1 MKEWRRVNRHL
12 SFVLGSIF
20 CLFAAQTY
28 VFALIPLAAAGLG
41 LPGILIGVLVG
52 VAAGLGLVSDVLV
65 AVVSDAIGRR
75 GPMLA
80 GAACGVLSGILFA
93 LGSDFPT
100 LLAGALVFGLSMSL
114 AIGPALAYV
123 TEASTP
129 EDHARIQG
137 YNGAVQ
143 GLSALAGALLVGF
156 AVDHFGPPA
165 SALLGSVLM
174 GAVLI
179 LAYPLGETVRRMP
192 APRSPRRLAGAYVS
206 AARMLATR
214 PPLQLAS
221 LVSLLYGSVVFVIGT
236 AFVPLY
242 IVRDLGQSAVL
253 AGALLGARSLA
264 MTLTSPFFGRIVER
278 YGLLATMFGACGVAT
293 VGVVLTAVSSSPA
306 FLFVALVL
314 QGAGI
319 GFTPA
324 ISNIL
329 ITSATERRERALGF
343 ATNSFAARGGSLIS
357 PLIFGAILQVADMH
371 AVFVAGGLLGS
382 VYLVAMAWRVVSS
395 TGGVLPIRGGVAVT
409 GDSLR

>member
-1 MKEWRRVNRHL
+1 MNRQL

-28 VFALIPLAAAGLG
+28 VFVLIPLAAAEQR
-41 LPGILIGVLVG
+41 LPGIFIGVLVG
-52 VAAGLGLVSDVLV
+52 VSAGIGLVSDVLV
-65 AVVSDAIGRR
+65 AVISDAIGRR
-75 GPMLA
+75 GPMIA

-100 LLAGALVFGLSMSL
+100 LLTGAVVFGLAMSL

-129 EDHARIQG
+129 KDHARVQG

-143 GLSALAGALLVGF
+143 GMSALAGALLVGF
-156 AVDHFGPPA
+156 AVDHFGARA

-174 GAVLI
+174 GAALI
-179 LAYPLGETVRRMP
+179 LSYQLGETVQRMP
-192 APRSPRRLAGAYVS
+192 APRTPRRLAGAYVS
-206 AARMLATR
+206 AARMLVTR

-221 LVSLLYGSVVFVIGT
+221 LVSLLYGSVVFVIGN

-242 IVRDLGQSAVL
+242 IVRDLGQSAIL
-253 AGALLGARSLA
+253 AGVLLGGRNLA
-264 MTLTSPFFGRIVER
+264 MTLVSPFFGRIVER
-278 YGLLATMFGACGVAT
+278 HGLLATMFGACIVAE
-293 VGVVLTAVSSSPA
+293 VGVVLTAVSGSPA
-306 FLFVALVL
+306 FLFAALVL

-329 ITSATERRERALGF
+329 VTSATERRERALGF
-343 ATNSFAARGGSLIS
+343 ATNSLAARGGSLIS

-371 AVFVAGGLLGS
+371 AVFVAGGLLGG
-382 VYLVAMAWRVVSS
+382 VYLVAMAGRIVSS
-395 TGGVLPIRGGVAVT
+395 GGAILPIHGGVAVT
-409 GDSLR
+409 DDRLR